1 MVDTIHFYNKVKQDQ
16 EPTGLSEP
24 GYEEYDEVF
33 IEKNPSGTSSKKKRY
48 LLDRKI
54 DVNESYIKDKSGS
67 QRVSNCFVNVSSL
80 SYVLNAKT
88 NLATVGP
95 RSLKRALKELDSLLK
110 NKGIQIDVYNALL
123 SRLDLTVT
131 IKVSRP
137 MAFYFPLLRTLQPKG
152 YEKHEHDGRNLTF
165 KENEAHS
172 IIIYDKL
179 FELEKKH
186 SLQPAK
192 IRAEYGMKKDEH
204 LMRFEFQYRSSYQ
217 IYKHLGIKTVS
228 ELVKQRFHIKKALKA
243 QIEGLFGRVDQSSK
257 VTTNTLLAYHKFLSQ
272 QGKLDE
278 SLVCHYHILLN
289 CNENIEEA
297 LQLICTIK
305 RKHSQRFK
313 LRTRHKL
320 HRALEFIKQD
330 ILTQKKDQY
339 AEILKAIETP
349 IWLSP

>member
-1 MVDTIHFYNKVKQDQ
+1 MLDTIHFYNKVKQDQ
-16 EPTGLSEP
+16 EPTGLGEP

-54 DVNESYIKDKSGS
+54 NVNESYIKDKSGS

-80 SYVLNAKT
+80 SYVLNAET

-152 YEKHEHDGRNLTF
+152 YEKHEHDGTSLTF
-165 KENEAHS
+165 SQSDSHS
-172 IIIYDKL
+172 LIIYDKVK
-179 FELEKKH
+179 EMTKRC
-186 SLQPAK
+186 K
-192 IRAEYGMKKDEH
+192 IGTKNALAQHGIGKDEH

-217 IYKHLGIKTVS
+217 IHKHLGIKTVS
-228 ELVKQRFHIKKALKA
+228 ELIEQPFHIEKALKA

-257 VTTNTLLAYHKFLSQ
+257 ATTNTLLAYHKFLSQ
-272 QGKLDE
+272 KGKWDE
-278 SLVCHYHILLN
+278 SLVCHYHILRN

-305 RKHSQRFK
+305 GKHSQRFK
-313 LRTRHKL
+313 LRTRQKL
-320 HRALEFIKQD
+320 HRTLEFFKQD
-330 ILTQKKDQY
+330 ILSQKKDQY

-349 IWLSP
+349 IWL